1 MQAVVINEGNSAC
14 CCSCQPP
21 DGFPVLEETFHALDL
36 LDQLARSASGGAT
49 EQEEVFC
56 STPCLPLL
64 PELNTGEW
72 GGMMMIQQTCKAIA
86 DLVHSSRWQTGQA

>member
-1 MQAVVINEGNSAC
+1 MPVAVVVSP
-14 CCSCQPP
+14 QM
-21 DGFPVLEETFHALDL
+21 GFQYWRRHALDL